1 MTGSE
6 SVTTL
11 SRLFLH
17 ICRTHPKPELLKAKA
32 DGVWRA
38 LSTSEFEQKVRR
50 LTLGLRALGLRPGD
64 KVGLLAESGPH
75 WIVADF
81 AILCA
86 GGVTVPIFPTLPAD
100 HVRYILDDSEASFV
114 LSAGGVLWE
123 KIAAVRPQLRGL
135 KKTVLLTGGSAE
147 KGLTIDDVI
156 AMGAKA
162 EADDPGAFERNAL
175 AVAADDLASIIYTSG
190 TTGQP
195 KGVMLTHGNFV
206 SNILALASVVPYD
219 ETDVVLSF
227 LPLSHVL
234 ERTGSFLHLNGGCS
248 IVFAESVAS
257 VAENLLEIRPTKMIS
272 VPRLFEK
279 IYARILDQ
287 VLAGSAIKKAIFFWA
302 VRTGKRAV
310 AIDATGRPLPKGLA
324 MRRRLA
330 RLLVFD
336 KILARTGGRV
346 RFFISGGAA
355 LAPDITEFFDAL
367 GLIIL
372 PGYGLTETSPVLTG
386 NTLRDRRLGT
396 VGKAIPGV
404 VLRIAED
411 GEILAR
417 GPNIM
422 RGYYKDEE
430 ATRTV
435 MDGGWF
441 HTGDLGRLDE
451 DGFLTITGRKKDVIV
466 TSGGKNVVPQPIE
479 SLILANPYI
488 QNVVVVGA
496 ERKFIAALVVP
507 DFVRLEAYARSHG
520 IDFRDREELCR
531 REEIISFLM
540 AEIDR
545 ATSDLAPF
553 EKIKK
558 IAVLDRDFEIEAGE
572 MTPTLKIKR
581 NIVERKYKAVIDS
594 LYGEGTPL

>member
-1 MTGSE
+1 MTESE

-17 ICRTHPKPELLKAKA
+17 TCRTYSKPELLKSKF

-50 LTLGLRALGLRPGD
+50 LSLGLQALGLRPGD
-64 KVGLLAESGPH
+64 KAALLAENGSH
-75 WIVADF
+75 WVVADF

-86 GGVTVPIFPTLPAD
+86 GGITVPIYPTLPAE
-100 HVRYILDDSEASFV
+100 HIRYILDDSEASMV

-123 KIAAVRPQLRGL
+123 KIAAIRPQLAGL
-135 KKTVLLTGGSAE
+135 KKAVLLTGGSVE
-147 KGLTIDDVI
+147 NDLTIDDVM

-175 AVAADDLASIIYTSG
+175 AIGADDLASIIYTSG
-190 TTGQP
+190 TTGRP

-206 SNILALASVVPYD
+206 SNILALDSVVPYD
-219 ETDVVLSF
+219 ETDVILSF

-234 ERTGSFLHLNGGCS
+234 ERTGSFLYMYTGCS

-257 VAENLLEIRPTKMIS
+257 VAENLLEIRPTKSIS

-287 VLAGSAIKKAIFFWA
+287 VLAGSAVKRAIFFWA
-302 VRTGKRAV
+302 IRTGKRAA
-310 AIDATGRPLPKGLA
+310 AIEATGRSLPKGLA

-330 RLLVFD
+330 KRLVFD

-404 VLRIAED
+404 EIRIAED
-411 GEILAR
+411 SEILAR
-417 GPNIM
+417 GPNVM

-430 ATRTV
+430 ATREV
-435 MDGGWF
+435 MAGGWF
-441 HTGDLGRLDE
+441 HTGDIGRLDE
-451 DGFLTITGRKKDVIV
+451 DGFLTITGRKKDMIV
-466 TSGGKNVVPQPIE
+466 TSGGKNVAPQPIE

-507 DFVRLEAYARSHG
+507 DFTRLEAYARSHG
-520 IDFRDREELCR
+520 IDFRDGKELCR
-531 REEIISFLM
+531 REEIINFLM

-545 ATSDLAPF
+545 ATPDLASF

-558 IAVLDRDFEIEAGE
+558 IAVLDRDFEIEASE
-572 MTPTLKIKR
+572 ITPTLKIKR
-581 NIVERKYKAVIDS
+581 NIVELEYKAVIDS
-594 LYGEGTPL
+594 LYGD